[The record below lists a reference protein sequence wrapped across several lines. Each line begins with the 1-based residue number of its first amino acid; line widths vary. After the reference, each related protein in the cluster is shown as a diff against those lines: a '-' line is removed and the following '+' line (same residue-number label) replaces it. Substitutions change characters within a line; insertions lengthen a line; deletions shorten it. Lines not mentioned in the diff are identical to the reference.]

1 MIGQSDTRH
10 GMPVQDKN
18 GVGRRLDGLR
28 WRPVH
33 TRITVVLGIG
43 WMLDAFEV
51 NIVGNVLGIL
61 KNLWH
66 VTATQTSLLV
76 SVWLIGIMIGAAL
89 FGYFADRY
97 GRRKLF
103 VGTLLLY
110 SAFTVISALSPGYY
124 WFLAFR
130 FLTALGVGAEY
141 SAVNAAIGELIPAR
155 YRGRASATV
164 MNFWPLGAILASLI
178 TLYFINLMP
187 ASVGWR
193 VAFALGAVI
202 ALFTLWARRVLPESP
217 RWLAGKGR
225 VREAETVSRQIAADT
240 QHFSADVATAAPSEP
255 RSEHFVQQVKYLAR
269 EYPGRL
275 ALGSALDF
283 FEAFGY
289 YGLFAMLPLVVLP
302 QLQLP
307 DADTPWFFIIG
318 NIGAAAGG
326 LLAAFGLDGLG
337 RKRTVIGFYLLA
349 ALSMLG
355 MGLATVSGATTGVLV
370 AFAVAN
376 LCATGSWVAA
386 YPTFAELF
394 PTGMRA
400 SGIGFSVAV
409 GRIGAAI
416 APPMLVTVATQVSV
430 KAAFGIMTASY
441 ALGGLSMF
449 LWSIKG
455 PEARARSLE
464 SLALDIPRPEST

>member
-1 MIGQSDTRH
+1 MNDPSRPGGHSATGAGRA
-10 GMPVQDKN
+10 
-18 GVGRRLDGLR
+18 VGHRLDDLR

-33 TRITVVLGIG
+33 TRITVALGIG
-43 WMLDAFEV
+43 WMLDAFQV
-51 NIVGNVLGIL
+51 TIVGNILGVLQ
-61 KNLWH
+61 KLWH

-76 SVWLIGIMIGAAL
+76 SVWLIGVMIGAAL

-103 VGTLLLY
+103 IATLLLY
-110 SAFTVISALSPGYY
+110 SGFTVLSALSPGYY

-155 YRGRASATV
+155 YRGRASAIV
-164 MNFWPLGAILASLI
+164 MNFWPLGAILASFI

-187 ASVGWR
+187 ASAGWR

-202 ALFTLWARRVLPESP
+202 AVFTLWARRVLPESP
-217 RWLAGKGR
+217 RWLAGQGR
-225 VREAETVSRQIAADT
+225 MEEAQAVSRRIAADT
-240 QHFSADVATAAPSEP
+240 RTFSANQTAGLSSNRRPE
-255 RSEHFVQQVKYLAR
+255 RSLPQVRYLAR

-289 YGLFAMLPLVVLP
+289 YGLFAMLPLVVMP
-302 QLQLP
+302 RLQLP
-307 DADTPWFFIIG
+307 ASATAWFFIIG
-318 NIGAAAGG
+318 NVGAVAGG
-326 LLAAFGLDGLG
+326 LLAAYGLDGQG
-337 RKRTVIGFYLLA
+337 RKPTVIGFYLLA

-355 MGLATVSGATTGVLV
+355 MGWATVAGNTMGILA
-370 AFAVAN
+370 AFTLAN

-386 YPTFAELF
+386 YPTFSELF

-416 APPMLVTVATQVSV
+416 APPMLVSVATQVSV
-430 KAAFGIMTASY
+430 QTAFGVMVGSY
-441 ALGGLSMF
+441 ALGGLAMS

-464 SLALDIPRPEST
+464 SLANETRVR

>member
-1 MIGQSDTRH
+1 MVDFSNNPPESASGGD
-10 GMPVQDKN
+10 D
-18 GVGRRLDGLR
+18 GVGRRLDALQ

-33 TRITVVLGIG
+33 TRITVALGIG

-51 NIVGNVLGIL
+51 NIVGNVLGVL

-66 VTATQTSLLV
+66 VTAFQTSLLV

-141 SAVNAAIGELIPAR
+141 SAVNAAIVELIPAR
-155 YRGRASATV
+155 YRGRTSAIV
-164 MNFWPLGAILASLI
+164 MNFWPFGAILASLI

-187 ASVGWR
+187 AGVGWR
-193 VAFALGAVI
+193 LAFALGAVI

-225 VREAETVSRQIAADT
+225 WREARRVSAELAADT
-240 QHFSADVATAAPSEP
+240 RSFSVDVPASASQSP
-255 RSEHFVQQVKYLAR
+255 RPERFLRQVAFLAR
-269 EYPGRL
+269 RYPARL

-318 NIGAAAGG
+318 NVGAAAGG

-337 RKRTVIGFYLLA
+337 RKRTVSGFYLLA
-349 ALSMLG
+349 ALSMFG
-355 MGLATVSGATTGVLV
+355 MGLATVSGSTAGVLAAFV
-370 AFAVAN
+370 AAN
-376 LCATGSWVAA
+376 FCATGSWVAA

-416 APPMLVTVATQVSV
+416 APPLLVTAATQISPQ
-430 KAAFGIMTASY
+430 AAFGLMTASY
-441 ALGGLSMF
+441 ALGGLSML
-449 LWSIKG
+449 LWSIRG
-455 PEARARSLE
+455 PEARARPLE
-464 SLALDIPRPEST
+464 SLTEDTQAPL